1 MLITSP
7 NEHWRFPFYRQMRRI
22 CPSEADMLAEWGHVR
37 RGYSLDELQRLLG
50 LEPKR
55 TAAFI
60 SPLTV
65 VCHDLGFSKLPGR
78 IRRLLC
84 ALLAP
89 VTWTAYWLQR
99 PSTRGTETA
108 SSWQRLG

>member
-1 MLITSP
+1 LLITSP
-7 NEHWRFPFYRQMRRI
+7 NEYWRFPFYRPMRRI
-22 CPSEADMLAEWGHVR
+22 CPGEADMLAQWGHVR
-37 RGYSLDELQRLLG
+37 RGYSLGELRRLLG
-50 LEPKR
+50 LEPER

-60 SPLTV
+60 SPVTV

-78 IRRLLC
+78 VRRGLC
-84 ALLAP
+84 ALLGP

-108 SSWQRLG
+108 SSWRKPG